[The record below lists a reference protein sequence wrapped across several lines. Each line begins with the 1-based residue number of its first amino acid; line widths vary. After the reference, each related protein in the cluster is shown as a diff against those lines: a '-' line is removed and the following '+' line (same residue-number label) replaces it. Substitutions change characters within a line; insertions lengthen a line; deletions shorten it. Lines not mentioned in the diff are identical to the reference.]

1 MWQQFQRLLVAR
13 VVVRWRIVQF
23 SLPQCK
29 KKDFS
34 AGASTWI
41 SVVLTGCHGRWGRL
55 HSQSC
60 GFLQS
65 CVVWNTTLKCRIFF
79 FWRETNRC
87 YLARF
92 FFREIPP
99 FRNQHVNEPFPLR
112 SRVDFVRKKKKRT
125 LARKN
130 IFSTFTR
137 AFQVRGTGMPLMVV
151 GFGVG
156 SVDFP
161 WIYRS
166 RPNHKER
173 IREWAK
179 RFMISDGW
187 TLKGLPSV
195 MLDVY
200 GHALGTFFFFLETFG
215 QFSMFD

>member
-1 MWQQFQRLLVAR
+1 M
-13 VVVRWRIVQF
+13 
-23 SLPQCK
+23 
-29 KKDFS
+29 
-34 AGASTWI
+34 
-41 SVVLTGCHGRWGRL
+41 LTGCHGRWGRL

-79 FWRETNRC
+79 FFWRERSSIVQRETNRC
-87 YLARF
+87 YLASF
-92 FFREIPP
+92 FFSGKFLPSGINMLTNLLLCKVGLIS
-99 FRNQHVNEPFPLR
+99 FA
-112 SRVDFVRKKKKRT
+112 RKKTRT

-137 AFQVRGTGMPLMVV
+137 AFQVRGAGMPLMVV

-156 SVDFP
+156 SDDFP

-187 TLKGLPSV
+187 TLKGLTSV

-200 GHALGTFFFFLETFG
+200 GHALGTFFFFGNIWSVFPVWLTLK
-215 QFSMFD
+215 